1 MFHQPWGAPRAKW
14 INFIGGRISG
24 FTEGDHFDMVPV
36 DTDRW
41 SPPISV
47 WRSGWAYNTQM
58 TSIHLCEIITWRQ
71 GTTGSLN
78 KHSNKNTTL
87 LLVVSGIHPLHLWD
101 SYWLGLQ
108 VPYTRVW
115 LNVHKIECT
124 GWFSGHKIERTGEG
138 FRFDAESKRNDRC
151 TRR

>member
-1 MFHQPWGAPRAKW
+1 MGGWGSRAQVQFAWGAPRAKW

-24 FTEGDHFDMVPV
+24 FTEGDHIDMVPIN
-36 DTDRW
+36 TDRW

-101 SYWLGLQ
+101 TLLI
-108 VPYTRVW
+108 RF
-115 LNVHKIECT
+115 T
-124 GWFSGHKIERTGEG
+124 GTLHESLIKRIQDWMHWVIQRTQDWTHWGRFSIWCGV
-138 FRFDAESKRNDRC
+138 
-151 TRR
+151 